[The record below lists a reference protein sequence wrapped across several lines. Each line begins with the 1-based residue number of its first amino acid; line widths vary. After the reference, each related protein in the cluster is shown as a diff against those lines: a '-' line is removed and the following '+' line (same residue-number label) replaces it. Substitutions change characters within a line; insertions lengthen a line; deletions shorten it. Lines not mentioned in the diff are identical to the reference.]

1 MAGEGSKE
9 SMLLSIGGSKAATS
23 SGGND
28 ARLSGR
34 CNKVGGL

>member
-9 SMLLSIGGSKAATS
+9 TMLLGIGGSKAVTS

-28 ARLSGR
+28 AEISGS